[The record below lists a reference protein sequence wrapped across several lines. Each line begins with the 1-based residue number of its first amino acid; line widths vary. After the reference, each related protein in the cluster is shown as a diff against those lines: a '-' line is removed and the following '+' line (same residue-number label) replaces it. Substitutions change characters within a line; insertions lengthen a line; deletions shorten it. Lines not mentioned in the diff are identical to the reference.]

1 MQWTVELVLR
11 PGSTVLEEQVT
22 LNNRSDVRH
31 RFYWWNN
38 AGVEV
43 WDDSRIQYPMR
54 FAASHGFRDVQPW
67 PVEADGT
74 DLSLIKNQTKGP
86 VSLFVHGSREPFM
99 GVWNPHTNTGTVHYS
114 DYAQLPA
121 KKIWSWGVDAD
132 GLDWRKALS
141 DNNSAY
147 VEVQAGLFRNQ
158 ETYAFLEP
166 RQTIRFSELWIP
178 VREIGGISRANLAGI
193 VNLSR
198 TSNALVVG
206 LNVNH
211 AVSGARLRILLGNQI
226 VFETK
231 SDLVAQSTW
240 RHEIPNA
247 NPQRK
252 YTFELL
258 DANGTVL
265 LRHTEGEYDW
275 TSLDEIGVGSQ
286 PSYRIPEPASRT
298 EDDWAQLGN
307 QQELD
312 GNILQALRTYDQ
324 GIRKFPQSFQLEKS
338 AGRLAASVMRFSEA
352 KHLLEPAH
360 ARDTTGAEVSYYL
373 GISLEGLGQRRE
385 AREVYE
391 AAFRFSAFRATAA
404 LRLAE
409 LSARENNLDE
419 AQSYLEQARRSA
431 PDDLRTTEELV
442 AILRGERKTQE
453 SEKLGQESLKRA
465 PQDYFFLEEL
475 GKPDLQHLADDT
487 DRVLSIAAQYMRLG
501 LYSRALEVLSRE
513 YPAPVT
519 DQAELGALPPQRH
532 PMVAYFRGYCREKL
546 GDSGVA
552 DFDQAAKLSTAYV
565 FPSRAEDVEV
575 LEAALHAN
583 PRDATAHYL
592 LGTFY
597 FSRGLTDE
605 AMHEWEQA
613 RKLKAD
619 IPVLHAS
626 LGRALLQVKND
637 PEQALTVL
645 QEGLPTDSQNV
656 ELYTGIDQA
665 LSILDRPARQ
675 RVAALERYPDRANMP
690 SPLIYELILNLA
702 EAGDYDKAL
711 ALFHNRFFEREEGG
725 TNVRQVWIEVQVQY
739 ALSLAQHGACSQAVS
754 VADHVADPVPDLPF
768 THDGLGPFLGS
779 ARINYLLGNIYRAC
793 SPPARANTKFQYAAR
808 QTSLEDGVW
817 AWKASQ
823 TLPDFQPEAGK
834 QKLED
839 LIQRARIASGSSSRT
854 GWWLY
859 NLAMLDQAAGRN
871 ERAQA
876 EFRQALLSPDEMLS
890 YHLTR
895 LASGR

>member
-1 MQWTVELVLR
+1 
-11 PGSTVLEEQVT
+11 
-22 LNNRSDVRH
+22 
-31 RFYWWNN
+31 
-38 AGVEV
+38 
-43 WDDSRIQYPMR
+43 
-54 FAASHGFRDVQPW
+54 
-67 PVEADGT
+67 
-74 DLSLIKNQTKGP
+74 
-86 VSLFVHGSREPFM
+86 
-99 GVWNPHTNTGTVHYS
+99 
-114 DYAQLPA
+114 
-121 KKIWSWGVDAD
+121 
-132 GLDWRKALS
+132 
-141 DNNSAY
+141 
-147 VEVQAGLFRNQ
+147 
-158 ETYAFLEP
+158 
-166 RQTIRFSELWIP
+166 
-178 VREIGGISRANLAGI
+178 
-193 VNLSR
+193 
-198 TSNALVVG
+198 
-206 LNVNH
+206 
-211 AVSGARLRILLGNQI
+211 
-226 VFETK
+226 
-231 SDLVAQSTW
+231 
-240 RHEIPNA
+240 
-247 NPQRK
+247 
-252 YTFELL
+252 
-258 DANGTVL
+258 
-265 LRHTEGEYDW
+265 
-275 TSLDEIGVGSQ
+275 
-286 PSYRIPEPASRT
+286 
-298 EDDWAQLGN
+298 
-307 QQELD
+307 
-312 GNILQALRTYDQ
+312 
-324 GIRKFPQSFQLEKS
+324 
-338 AGRLAASVMRFSEA
+338 
-352 KHLLEPAH
+352 
-360 ARDTTGAEVSYYL
+360 
-373 GISLEGLGQRRE
+373 
-385 AREVYE
+385 
-391 AAFRFSAFRATAA
+391 
-404 LRLAE
+404 
-409 LSARENNLDE
+409 
-419 AQSYLEQARRSA
+419 
-431 PDDLRTTEELV
+431 
-442 AILRGERKTQE
+442 
-453 SEKLGQESLKRA
+453 
-465 PQDYFFLEEL
+465 
-475 GKPDLQHLADDT
+475 
-487 DRVLSIAAQYMRLG
+487 
-501 LYSRALEVLSRE
+501 
-513 YPAPVT
+513 
-519 DQAELGALPPQRH
+519 
-532 PMVAYFRGYCREKL
+532 
-546 GDSGVA
+546 
-552 DFDQAAKLSTAYV
+552 
-565 FPSRAEDVEV
+565 
-575 LEAALHAN
+575 LHAN